1 MARSKREVADRL
13 HSSAI
18 HLLRRLR
25 EVDAESGIGPG
36 RLSALSVLIF
46 RGPASV
52 RELADIEM
60 VRPPTMSEIIHGLE
74 AGGLASKSPN
84 PKDARGVIVRA
95 TSRGERLLQAA
106 RSRRI
111 DGFESILA
119 QAKPHELKTLD
130 EAGAILERLL
140 QQ

>member
-1 MARSKREVADRL
+1 MARNRREIADSL

-25 EVDAESGIGPG
+25 EVDAESGVGPG

-52 RELADIEM
+52 RELADLEM
-60 VRPPTMSEIIHGLE
+60 VRPPTMTAIVQGLE
-74 AGGLASKSPN
+74 ADGLVTKSPN
-84 PKDARGVIVRA
+84 PKDARGVIIRA
-95 TSRGERLLQAA
+95 TARGERLLQAA

-111 DGFESILA
+111 DTLESLLVR
-119 QAKPHELKTLD
+119 AKPNELKTLD
-130 EAGAILERLL
+130 EAGVILERLL
-140 QQ
+140 R